1 MSHNN
6 EKIVPATEVR
16 KNFFNILK
24 EIQRPGV
31 FYNITLGGKP
41 CATLMSFSEYNSWKE
56 TLEVASD
63 KELSRDL
70 KKVKDDFTMTSFVP
84 LEDILRAEGF
94 LVADASSEKYVPR
107 SNKKKS
113 KKRAR

>member
-1 MSHNN
+1 MSYNN

-24 EIQRPGV
+24 EIQRPGIL
-31 FYNITLGGKP
+31 YNITLGGKP
-41 CATLMSFSEYNSWKE
+41 CATLMSFSEYSSWKE

-70 KKVKDDFTMTSFVP
+70 KKVKDDFTMTSFIP

-94 LVADASSEKYVPR
+94 LVADAPKEKYVPCP
-107 SNKKKS
+107 NKKKS
-113 KKRAR
+113 KKRVR